1 MHAYGKETVVVRI
14 GNVELPS
21 DLVRTEYIPYD
32 RSFSSQ
38 LRNFIDSLSARADYY
53 LTLANN
59 LENNPLLAIDYLRR
73 SYLLSGDASLKEQA
87 KRIYNRS
94 GLYPVQLPSGL
105 GGEGAG
111 VVEEVGPGVTDLK
124 PGDRVVLELSRPER
138 ISAIVL
144 AMGDGFFNYPR
155 GLVVEISVNGRVW
168 RSVWEGEAAS
178 QAVAASLKGQPT
190 FSIAIPVGG
199 AVGRVIRLTQTKRDP
214 RPWSIAEVTVLGG
227 AD

>member
-1 MHAYGKETVVVRI
+1 MAAMGKAVPPEVVEVRRKTDRILREKKFKSIDAASATTGKDYLLKLWMLAVASPVGIAIVHDGIKPQTMANVFYELGLLHAYGKETVVIRI

-94 GLYPVQLPSGL
+94 GLRDRAKGS
-105 GGEGAG
+105 
-111 VVEEVGPGVTDLK
+111 VERLL
-124 PGDRVVLELSRPER
+124 LE
-138 ISAIVL
+138 
-144 AMGDGFFNYPR
+144 F
-155 GLVVEISVNGRVW
+155 
-168 RSVWEGEAAS
+168 
-178 QAVAASLKGQPT
+178 
-190 FSIAIPVGG
+190 
-199 AVGRVIRLTQTKRDP
+199 
-214 RPWSIAEVTVLGG
+214 
-227 AD
+227 